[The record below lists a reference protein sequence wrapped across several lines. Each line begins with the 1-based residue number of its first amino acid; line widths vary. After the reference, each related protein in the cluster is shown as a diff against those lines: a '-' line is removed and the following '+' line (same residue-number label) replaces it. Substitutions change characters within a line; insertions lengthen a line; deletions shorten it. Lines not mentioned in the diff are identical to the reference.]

1 MDEFEFGWF
10 LPLESCGDDINLSDD
25 VIIGFSTDCVDDGE
39 LLDEAWGG
47 DVVFDASTEI
57 KEINKLVVIL
67 TFDIKYLT

>member
-39 LLDEAWGG
+39 LFDEAWGG

-57 KEINKLVVIL
+57 RNKNQLEFTIY
-67 TFDIKYLT
+67 F